1 MMDYPIYTFLFRL
14 ILPVILLR
22 LFIKSIKE
30 PAYRQHLAERFGRV
44 KPHRANPVW
53 LHAVSVGELQ
63 AAFDLVSH
71 YHQAGHALLITTTT
85 GAGRQMAE
93 KLYGQMAT
101 VSYLPYDDP
110 AFIHTFLSGYQPKIA
125 LIMETE
131 LWPNLIRGCKK
142 RAIPVWVINGRLSER
157 SVSRYQKISG
167 TVSSVL
173 SDLSGII
180 AQSQSDFDRFVA
192 IGARK
197 EQLSISGN
205 LKFDRTPEAKQ
216 IQQGIQ
222 WKKQLGDSRLVIF
235 ASTREG
241 EEALILGHI
250 APLIDQKINIL
261 IVPRHPA
268 RFNEVAHLIEEKGYA
283 CQRRSENAFTEPQPN
298 TVWLGDTLGEMTA
311 YYSLCDI
318 AVIGGSWLPFGGQSP
333 LEAMAVLKPVLMGP
347 YTDHFLD
354 VVRGAK
360 QAGAI
365 FQYDTLSD
373 ALPAIKHLLAY
384 PQAYQE
390 AIDAGQHYLKTQQGA
405 LEKTIRQL
413 SIEKAS

>member
-22 LFIKSIKE
+22 LFIKSIRE
-30 PAYRQHLAERFGRV
+30 PAYRQHLGERFGRV
-44 KPHRANPVW
+44 KPHQVNPVW

-85 GAGRQMAE
+85 GAGRQTAE
-93 KLYGQMAT
+93 KLYGQIAT
-101 VSYLPYDDP
+101 VSYVPYDDP
-110 AFIHTFLSGYQPKIA
+110 AFIHTFLAGYQPKIA

-142 RAIPVWVINGRLSER
+142 RAIPVWVINGRLSAK
-157 SVSRYQKISG
+157 SVLRYQKIPG
-167 TVSSVL
+167 TISSVL

-205 LKFDRTPEAKQ
+205 LKFDRKPDATQ
-216 IQQGIQ
+216 IQLGRQ

-241 EEALILGHI
+241 EEALILDHV
-250 APLIDQKINIL
+250 ALLIDQKIDVL

-268 RFNEVAHLIEEKGYA
+268 RFNDVARLIEEKGYG
-283 CQRRSENAFTEPQPN
+283 CLRRSENAFTAARPN

-333 LEAMAVLKPVLMGP
+333 LEAMAVLKPVIMGP

-354 VVRGAK
+354 VVREAK
-360 QAGAI
+360 QDGAI

-373 ALPAIKHLLAY
+373 ALIAINSLLDQ
-384 PQAYQE
+384 PQAYQK
-390 AIDAGQHYLKTQQGA
+390 AVDAGQHYLKIHQGA
-405 LEKTIRQL
+405 LQKTICQL
-413 SIEKAS
+413 PI